1 MRAPTTVLLCLLST
15 LPSAY
20 GVTLILGDTSGNAR
34 GTNSIDIQSSRS
46 MADQVTS
53 GSSSVTIGIDS
64 TTSGNESVAFG
75 LYNVTRGYYN
85 VNLGSSNYTY
95 PTTNESAVVGLGN
108 EVTGAG
114 GLAFG
119 YCNVVFD
126 NYDYTNNSGWYP
138 SNSYSLAFGSFN
150 SIESSSIRSYVFGR
164 GNTATVANV
173 GIFGADITNGIT
185 GSLMVGPSDTA
196 KVTILSSGNV
206 GIGTAAPTSKLHVV
220 GDLNVT
226 GTIINPGAATT
237 GSGSTARLRVGGTTN
252 PASSWQGTTV
262 VGADGQN
269 KIITGYLGSATNG
282 AVIGAHNSA
291 LSGWAD
297 LNVAG
302 SNLIFRTSETERMR
316 ISSNGSVGIGT
327 STPNGKLNVSGDGQ
341 HYTNFDSYV
350 NTANYWERATVRFQR
365 ARGTQAAPTNVA
377 AGDWLGDVAF
387 TAWNN
392 GFVHPSANLIAMVDG
407 TPGATYA
414 PAKLA
419 FYTSDGA
426 SASQARMTIGAN
438 GNVGIGTSSPL
449 STLDVRTTAGTGA
462 TTELLRLTPGGGS
475 NTSGTASRIAGYSDV
490 LNGYIDFKRFSASG
504 PQSGITFG
512 TYGGDVL
519 TVRSSGAGI
528 PGNVGIGTTTPASKL
543 TVLASGAID
552 SSASSDRDF
561 YVTIAG
567 PNRTVSSGTTSGQVG
582 IFANDAALLTGAGGS
597 LALGATY
604 NTSGHLAIN
613 AVIQSGRDNSVNGNY
628 GGYMSLF
635 TRPHGGNATERIRI
649 ASDGK
654 VGINTPFPSEQLHVA
669 GNARVTGNMTVGGTT
684 LTVNGYGVL
693 TSGGGYGGNLIAL
706 NASSISD
713 GTLSAARLP
722 ASAVQVD
729 ATQTLANKTL
739 ASANLTGTTTLG
751 GSTAAQ
757 QVLVD
762 ASGNVGIGTSTP
774 GAKLNVNGNA
784 VVQGSIT
791 ADSTISASELAA
803 SYITFGFGLSELYIE
818 SYAMPGSPEMWIH
831 GGDALGLYAS
841 ESISLMSN
849 EVRVGLDANTGP
861 AIKAA
866 VTPGS
871 APQTYDNQDLVL
883 APSGNGR
890 LVVASGTELAGD
902 IKVKNRAVIRVSPA
916 GDIPMIANPVGTNP
930 EL

>member
-1 MRAPTTVLLCLLST
+1 MRSITKTLLCLFAT
-15 LPSAY
+15 LPSAHA
-20 GVTLILGDTSGNAR
+20 VTLILGDTTGNAR
-34 GTNSIDIQSSRS
+34 GSNAIDIQAARYSATEVASGSHAVAIGMFNTASGNDSITVGRDNS
-46 MADQVTS
+46 TS
-53 GSSSVTIGIDS
+53 GS
-64 TTSGNESVAFG
+64 
-75 LYNVTRGYYN
+75 YN
-85 VNLGSSNYTY
+85 VNLGLSNWTY
-95 PTTNESAVVGLGN
+95 SGTTESATVGLGN
-108 EVTGAG
+108 EVKGAG

-119 YCNVVFD
+119 YANVVFD
-126 NYDYTNNSGWYP
+126 NYGNVGGSWYGTHQF
-138 SNSYSLAFGSFN
+138 SSAFGAFN
-150 SIESSSIRSYVFGR
+150 SIEPAATRSYVFGR
-164 GNTATVANV
+164 GNTATATDT
-173 GIFGADITNGIT
+173 GIFGADITNGVT
-185 GSLMVGPSDTA
+185 GSLMIGPSDVA
-196 KVTILSSGNV
+196 KVTILPSGNV

-226 GTIINPGAATT
+226 GTIINSGIATT

-252 PASSWQGTTV
+252 PTASWQATSI

-269 KIITGYLGSATNG
+269 KVVTGYLGSATNG

-302 SNLIFRTSETERMR
+302 SNVILRTNETERMR
-316 ISSNGSVGIGT
+316 ISST
-327 STPNGKLNVSGDGQ
+327 
-341 HYTNFDSYV
+341 
-350 NTANYWERATVRFQR
+350 
-365 ARGTQAAPTNVA
+365 
-377 AGDWLGDVAF
+377 
-387 TAWNN
+387 
-392 GFVHPSANLIAMVDG
+392 
-407 TPGATYA
+407 
-414 PAKLA
+414 
-419 FYTSDGA
+419 
-426 SASQARMTIGAN
+426 
-438 GNVGIGTSSPL
+438 GNVGIGVVNPL
-449 STLDVRTTAGTGA
+449 ATLDIRTTAGSGT

-722 ASAVQVD
+722 AAAVQVN

-890 LVVASGTELAGD
+890 LVVASGAELAGD
-902 IKVKNRAVIRVSPA
+902 IKVKNRSVIRVSPA